1 MEAAE
6 GEETTTMQTPIDLQ
20 EPEIDNT
27 ETDTDA
33 RKAQQLETYLRE
45 SVVGRY
51 IQNYNK
57 RLRDLSQAVEETR
70 QHIDDTLAVAEQSF
84 TEEIADVKTE
94 LRKLSAQLENENL
107 LLTSD
112 KIAALIDTRIDE
124 RLGGI
129 ADRRETDLQK
139 LSTLVDES
147 AREFQ
152 AQIDRLS
159 NETKL
164 LREQTRRNQESL
176 RADLTSETE
185 TLESTKIDRLTLSEA
200 LITLGMKLK
209 EDKLF
214 DAFAAN
220 LGLDEDLDADAED
233 HEISTL

>member
-1 MEAAE
+1 
-6 GEETTTMQTPIDLQ
+6 MQTPIDVQ

-27 ETDTDA
+27 ETDTEA
-33 RKAQQLETYLRE
+33 RKAQQLEAYLRD
-45 SVVGRY
+45 SVVGKY

-57 RLRDLSQAVEETR
+57 RLRTLSQDVEKTR
-70 QHIDDTLAVAEQSF
+70 QQVDDKLAATEQHF

-94 LRKLSAQLENENL
+94 IRRLSEQLENEDL

-112 KIAALIDTRIDE
+112 KIEALIDA
-124 RLGGI
+124 RLDARLDGI
-129 ADRRETDLQK
+129 AGRSEADLQK
-139 LSTLVDES
+139 LSTLVDEF

-152 AQIDRLS
+152 SQIDRLS

-176 RADLTSETE
+176 RADLASETE

-200 LITLGMKLK
+200 LISLGMKLK

-214 DAFAAN
+214 DEFTAN
-220 LGLDEDLDADAED
+220 LGLDEDLDTETED
-233 HEISTL
+233 HEI

>member
-1 MEAAE
+1 
-6 GEETTTMQTPIDLQ
+6 MQTPIDVQ
-20 EPEIDNT
+20 EPEMDDNT
-27 ETDTDA
+27 ETDAEA
-33 RKAQQLETYLRE
+33 RKAQQLEAYLRD

-57 RLRDLSQAVEETR
+57 RLRDLSQAVEKTR
-70 QHIDDTLAVAEQSF
+70 QQVDDKLATVEQHF

-94 LRKLSAQLENENL
+94 IRRLSGQLENEDL
-107 LLTSD
+107 LLTAD
-112 KIAALIDTRIDE
+112 KIDIRIDARIDE
-124 RLGGI
+124 RLDGI
-129 ADRRETDLQK
+129 AGRSEADLQK
-139 LSTLVDES
+139 LSTLVDEF

-176 RADLTSETE
+176 RTDLASETE

-200 LITLGMKLK
+200 LIALGMKLK

-214 DAFAAN
+214 DEFTAN
-220 LGLDEDLDADAED
+220 LGLDEDLDTDTEN
-233 HEISTL
+233 HEI

>member
-1 MEAAE
+1 
-6 GEETTTMQTPIDLQ
+6 MQTPIDVQ
-20 EPEIDNT
+20 EPEMDDNT
-27 ETDTDA
+27 ETDAEA
-33 RKAQQLETYLRE
+33 RKAQQLEAYLRD

-57 RLRDLSQAVEETR
+57 RLRDLSQTVEKTR
-70 QHIDDTLAVAEQSF
+70 QQVDDKLATVEQHF

-94 LRKLSAQLENENL
+94 IRRLSGQLENEDM
-107 LLTSD
+107 LLTAD
-112 KIAALIDTRIDE
+112 KIDTRIDARIDE
-124 RLGGI
+124 RLDGI
-129 ADRRETDLQK
+129 AGRSEADLQK
-139 LSTLVDES
+139 LSTLVDEF

-176 RADLTSETE
+176 RTDLASETE

-200 LITLGMKLK
+200 LIALGMKLK

-214 DAFAAN
+214 DEFTAN
-220 LGLDEDLDADAED
+220 LGLDEDLDTDTEN
-233 HEISTL
+233 HEI

>member
-1 MEAAE
+1 
-6 GEETTTMQTPIDLQ
+6 MQTPIDAQ
-20 EPEIDNT
+20 QPEIDNT
-27 ETDTDA
+27 ETDADA
-33 RKAQQLETYLRE
+33 RKTQQLEAYLRD

-57 RLRDLSQAVEETR
+57 RLRDLSQAVEKTR
-70 QHIDDTLAVAEQSF
+70 QHIDDKLAAAEQNF
-84 TEEIADVKTE
+84 TEEIAEVKAE
-94 LRKLSAQLENENL
+94 MRKLSGQLENENL
-107 LLTSD
+107 LLTAD
-112 KIAALIDTRIDE
+112 KIEALIDTRMDE

-129 ADRRETDLQK
+129 AERRETDLQK
-139 LSTLVDES
+139 LSTLVDEF

-152 AQIDRLS
+152 AQIDQLS

-176 RADLTSETE
+176 RSDLASETE
-185 TLESTKIDRLTLSEA
+185 TLEATKIDRLTLSEA

-220 LGLDEDLDADAED
+220 LGLDEDLDTDAED
-233 HEISTL
+233 HEI

>member
-1 MEAAE
+1 
-6 GEETTTMQTPIDLQ
+6 MQTPIDVQ
-20 EPEIDNT
+20 ELETDDNT
-27 ETDTDA
+27 ETDVEA
-33 RKAQQLETYLRE
+33 RKAQQLEAYLRD

-57 RLRDLSQAVEETR
+57 RLRTLSQAVEKTR
-70 QHIDDTLAVAEQSF
+70 QQVDDKLATVEQRF

-94 LRKLSAQLENENL
+94 IRRLSGQLENEDL

-112 KIAALIDTRIDE
+112 KIEALIDTRIDE
-124 RLGGI
+124 RLDGI
-129 ADRRETDLQK
+129 AGRSEADLQK
-139 LSTLVDES
+139 LSTLVDEF

-176 RADLTSETE
+176 RTDLASETE

-200 LITLGMKLK
+200 LISLGMKLK

-214 DAFAAN
+214 DEFTAN
-220 LGLDEDLDADAED
+220 LGIDEDLDTDAED
-233 HEISTL
+233 HEI